1 MNKRCNKVYCKL
13 YYGYSEDTAVL
24 DAESEQ
30 LVQES
35 FEKFRH

>member
-1 MNKRCNKVYCKL
+1 MNKRCNKVYYKL

-30 LVQES
+30 LVQE
-35 FEKFRH
+35 